1 MYDKFTAMDMYTHN
15 ININDFNKC
24 GKNSRTKYD
33 RSWHQRA
40 LCIIIVIIIGHLN
53 RRHGSW
59 RHEPRTLI
67 DAEAR
72 AGRRHMVILRVC
84 IGNDDDD
91 NNNNCIVIDRSSI
104 FYDVRAVIIYYS
116 LYDSIRSFRF
126 EFFSPPHHSDGPIP
140 TLAPIRCTRDLQPDF
155 KIIPRNNNFQQ
166 S

>member
-1 MYDKFTAMDMYTHN
+1 MWKKLAGEIRSQTT
-15 ININDFNKC
+15 
-24 GKNSRTKYD
+24 RT
-33 RSWHQRA
+33 A

-91 NNNNCIVIDRSSI
+91 NNNNCIVINRSSI
-104 FYDVRAVIIYYS
+104 FYNVRAVIIYYS

-126 EFFSPPHHSDGPIP
+126 EFFSLPTTATGQYLRLHHPLHPRLAARLQNHPPE
-140 TLAPIRCTRDLQPDF
+140 Q
-155 KIIPRNNNFQQ
+155 
-166 S
+166 

>member
-1 MYDKFTAMDMYTHN
+1 MNIYTYD

-24 GKNSRTKYD
+24 EKKLAGEI
-33 RSWHQRA
+33 RSQSKPTA

-91 NNNNCIVIDRSSI
+91 NNNCIVIDRSSI
-104 FYDVRAVIIYYS
+104 FYNVHAVIIYYS
-116 LYDSIRSFRF
+116 LYNSIRSFRF
-126 EFFSPPHHSDGPIP
+126 EFFFPPHHSDGPIS
-140 TLAPIRCTRDLQPDF
+140 TLAPIRCTHDLQPDF
-155 KIIPRNNNFQQ
+155 
-166 S
+166 